1 MVRSNNPYTASIVQW
16 QAAIEQGRFDGEF
29 GRIYGREQVAAWRT
43 NYLEAL
49 RHFAARYGS
58 GGRLVVARCPG
69 QMNVMGMHIDYGGM
83 PSGADGRA
91 RRRYVG
97 GGAGGPLSRQV
108 RLASFSTQPRC
119 ARRSLQAH

>member
-1 MVRSNNPYTASIVQW
+1 MVRSNNPYAASIVQW

-29 GRIYGREQVAAWRT
+29 GRIYGREQVAAWRA

-58 GGRLVVARCPG
+58 EGHLVVARCPG

-83 PSGADGRA
+83 PSVRMAVRGADTLVVARA
-91 RRRYVG
+91 AASRR
-97 GGAGGPLSRQV
+97 V
-108 RLASFSTQPRC
+108 RLV
-119 ARRSLQAH
+119 